1 MVWLMDLTSHQQK
14 PGIEM
19 ELYQQRHCQFQR
31 KGTEKEGWN
40 EGRLLDFLNSSRL
53 NHRVFDCKHVLF
65 LRKGKSDP
73 EGDLENIRAATL
85 STGPGD
91 RDVSFCF
98 RGWSPLRAMGPG
110 PFCRAVGVTVSLQW
124 RTGHGTKENY
134 SLASWSNGICLAR
147 FWTSLRPVTSFLS
160 LPGGVRLSFCLIIV
174 IWKHILGFTGSQLER
189 NFALGWVIPLVSLIS
204 DLDDI

>member
-1 MVWLMDLTSHQQK
+1 MDLTSHQQK

-73 EGDLENIRAATL
+73 EGAPEG
-85 STGPGD
+85 GPVCWDGGA
-91 RDVSFCF
+91 C
-98 RGWSPLRAMGPG
+98 
-110 PFCRAVGVTVSLQW
+110 Q
-124 RTGHGTKENY
+124 HGTWEPQTQ
-134 SLASWSNGICLAR
+134 A
-147 FWTSLRPVTSFLS
+147 P
-160 LPGGVRLSFCLIIV
+160 PG
-174 IWKHILGFTGSQLER
+174 
-189 NFALGWVIPLVSLIS
+189 
-204 DLDDI
+204 